1 MFTPSR
7 APDCRLGGDVPPGR
21 LYTSNLNPI
30 QRATLPQP
38 DVAHD
43 QDAQEDEHLDQ
54 AKESQDV
61 VLNSPRKQ
69 INRFD
74 VENDKEDRDEVIAHG
89 VAAARIGFGRDSA
102 LVGHQLLFAGWR
114 GGAYELQEPQ
124 RGQRKDSG
132 KRGEGEDGSILVEHG
147 GVPSSAQAESY
158 HGWQGSVGN

>member
-1 MFTPSR
+1 M
-7 APDCRLGGDVPPGR
+7 RLGGDAPPGR

-30 QRATLPQP
+30 ERAALPQP

-69 INRFD
+69 INRLD
-74 VENDKEDRDEVIAHG
+74 VEDDKENGDEVIAHG
-89 VAAARIGFGRDSA
+89 VAAARIG
-102 LVGHQLLFAGWR
+102 LGHQLLFAGWR

-132 KRGEGEDGSILVEHG
+132 KRGEDEDGSILVEHG

-158 HGWQGSVGN
+158 HGWQGSVGY